1 MRLCYLFHS
10 LAPKGGCVID
20 TVKVPVA
27 TQGELVEAEDKVA
40 RDEIHQLRVSEEIE
54 TGK

>member
-1 MRLCYLFHS
+1 MRLLPFS
-10 LAPKGGCVID
+10 LPGPQSGSCDQHCGKIQ
-20 TVKVPVA
+20 VA

-40 RDEIHQLRVSEEIE
+40 RDEIHQPRVSEEIE